1 MYEDAINYM
10 RTEEALINTIETE
23 ILKMPDMAARIKFNT
38 SEFIGTEDML
48 SELRKKI
55 PQKDKV
61 VNTRKLA
68 ESAGITDC
76 DIDMDMEISYVPID
90 EKIKLVTAE
99 SGVYEAQLKIDT
111 ASLMLIQWTSGYI
124 SNLRRGL
131 TERRFFGKAG
141 DNELLNYLD
150 EHKFKTINEY
160 SSLANRIIG
169 TAKEKLALASAPEVI
184 VQPRSKNT

>member
-1 MYEDAINYM
+1 MYEDAVNYM
-10 RTEEALINTIETE
+10 RTEEALINTIESE
-23 ILKMPDMAARIKFNT
+23 ILKMPDMAARIEFNT
-38 SEFIGTEDML
+38 SEFIGAEDLL

-55 PQKDKV
+55 PQKNEV

-76 DIDMDMEISYVPID
+76 DIDMNMDISYVPID

-124 SNLRRGL
+124 SSLRRL
-131 TERRFFGKAG
+131 MERKFFEKA
-141 DNELLNYLD
+141 DDDELLNYLD
-150 EHKFKTINEY
+150 EHKFKTISEY
-160 SSLANRIIG
+160 SSLANRIID
-169 TAKEKLALASAPEVI
+169 TAKEKLQLHSAPKDYGAVT
-184 VQPRSKNT
+184 K

>member
-1 MYEDAINYM
+1 MYEDAVNYM

-23 ILKMPDMAARIKFNT
+23 ILKMPDMAARIEFKT
-38 SEFIGTEDML
+38 SEFIGAEDPL
-48 SELRKKI
+48 SELLKKI
-55 PQKDKV
+55 PQKNEV
-61 VNTRKLA
+61 ANTRKLA

-76 DIDMDMEISYVPID
+76 DIDMNMDISYVPID

-99 SGVYEAQLKIDT
+99 SGVYEAQLKIDP

-131 TERRFFGKAG
+131 TERKFFGKA
-141 DNELLNYLD
+141 DDDELLNYLD

-160 SSLANRIIG
+160 SSLANRIID
-169 TAKEKLALASAPEVI
+169 TAKEKLKLHSAP
-184 VQPRSKNT
+184 KDYGAATK